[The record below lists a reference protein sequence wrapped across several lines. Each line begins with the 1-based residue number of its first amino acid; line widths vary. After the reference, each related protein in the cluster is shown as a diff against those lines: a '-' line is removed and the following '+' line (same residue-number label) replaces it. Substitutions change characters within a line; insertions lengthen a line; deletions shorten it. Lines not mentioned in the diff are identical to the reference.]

1 MYFEPLTLFILG
13 EILIVYIAISI
24 FLFYRG
30 RLYQL
35 LKDLLK
41 EMRRNRMLRETLNA
55 KRAAGER
62 AKNVSFSKDFM
73 DAVNSGGRDIYTN
86 MVEVK
91 LQHTEKAKAELGPE
105 NLEYNPAHPPMAR
118 YLALRSTLLNMEKEA
133 PESGQPDQ
141 AQAEKLLDIF
151 HQQIIRKH
159 LESAGLE
166 DPQHTRKIEQQ
177 LRQLQEQVSQLEP
190 FQQLYQDSQ
199 SSLDEAAR
207 EIEQLK
213 SIIPPEVIAD
223 ENLAF
228 KGKGYADE
236 IYRLKSEKFDLL
248 ETINKLKL
256 RLEQREI
263 DASPEEYIDMQD
275 EQIKQQAR
283 YMKEADVCINLLEK
297 ELETVNKENEQ
308 HLEEISEL
316 KAKLQQRYA
325 EKPSSRESSSAQAR
339 TENTSKLHNL
349 AAAQQSS
356 VSNIRAQVNSLK
368 EIAEAQAIAEQQEQ
382 EIHRLEQSIN
392 ESETC
397 IRILENELED
407 ANDKL
412 EKMQRELTAFKELD
426 QNADNLEGVVQ
437 NLIQDSKEMLECID
451 KYQQENAMLS
461 KKLTDLQ
468 DKVAVNTQIQEDA

>member
-13 EILIVYIAISI
+13 EFLVVYIAIST

-73 DAVNSGGRDIYTN
+73 EAVNSGGRDIYTN

-91 LQHTEKAKAELGPE
+91 LQHTEEAKAELGPE
-105 NLEYNPAHPPMAR
+105 NLEYNPTHPPMAR

-141 AQAEKLLDIF
+141 ADAEKLLDIF

-166 DPQHTRKIEQQ
+166 DPQHTRKMEQQ
-177 LRQLQEQVSQLEP
+177 LRQLQDQLSQLEP
-190 FQQLYQDSQ
+190 LQELYQDSQ
-199 SSLDEAAR
+199 ASLDAANT

-213 SIIPPEVIAD
+213 SIIPPEIIAD
-223 ENLAF
+223 ENLDF

-236 IYRLKSEKFDLL
+236 IYRLKSEKFDML

-256 RLEQREI
+256 RLEQKE
-263 DASPEEYIDMQD
+263 AGTSPEEYIEIQE

-297 ELETVNKENEQ
+297 ELETANKENEQ
-308 HLEEISEL
+308 HLEEINEL
-316 KAKLQQRYA
+316 KGKLQQRHA
-325 EKPSSRESSSAQAR
+325 EQHSSSESSSSR
-339 TENTSKLHNL
+339 TKTKNASKLQDL

-356 VSNIRAQVNSLK
+356 VNNIKTQLDNLK
-368 EIAEAQAIAEQQEQ
+368 EISEAKAIAEQQEQ
-382 EIHRLEQSIN
+382 EIHQLEQSIN

-397 IRILENELED
+397 IRILENELQD
-407 ANDKL
+407 ANEKL
-412 EKMQRELTAFKELD
+412 EKMQRELSAFKELD
-426 QNADNLEGVVQ
+426 QNADHLEGVVQ

-468 DKVAVNTQIQEDA
+468 DKVTVDTEIQEDV